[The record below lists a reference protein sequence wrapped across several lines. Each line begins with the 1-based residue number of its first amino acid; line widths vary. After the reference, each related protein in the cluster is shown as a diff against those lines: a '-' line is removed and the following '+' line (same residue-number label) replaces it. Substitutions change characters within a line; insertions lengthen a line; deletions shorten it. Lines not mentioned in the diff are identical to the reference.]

1 MAGSRLDVADDGESA
16 AIAPATMAHARVPC
30 RFWMRNDSSM
40 RARPRHTAWV
50 LCRSESDCALLRAGF
65 TGIFS
70 VLSSL
75 LTLGKAMK
83 ILIADDHRLV
93 IEAVKAKLSEIEAD
107 IEFVLAMSVDELLA
121 GASDDIDLAMID
133 LNMPGAEGQ
142 AHIDEIRRRH
152 PAVPVIVLSGYE
164 DPAVMRSALERGVL
178 GFIPKAYSP
187 EVMLSAVR
195 LVLAGGVYVPPMM
208 LSSVP
213 PGVIAGIPGS
223 DAVQRSGAAPGGA
236 QTLEHLRNVLTERQV
251 EVLQLLSQGK
261 PNKLIGRALGISE
274 GTVKIHLA
282 AIFRALNVRNRT
294 EAVVAAQSLTEA

>member
-1 MAGSRLDVADDGESA
+1 
-16 AIAPATMAHARVPC
+16 
-30 RFWMRNDSSM
+30 
-40 RARPRHTAWV
+40 
-50 LCRSESDCALLRAGF
+50 
-65 TGIFS
+65 
-70 VLSSL
+70 
-75 LTLGKAMK
+75 MK

-93 IEAVKAKLSEIEAD
+93 IEAVKAKLSELEAD

-121 GASDDIDLAMID
+121 GASDDIDLAVID

-142 AHIDEIRRRH
+142 AHIDEIRRRL

-164 DPAVMRSALERGVL
+164 DPAVMRSVLERGVL

-208 LSSVP
+208 LSSLP
-213 PGVIAGIPGS
+213 PGVVAGIPGVGA
-223 DAVQRSGAAPGGA
+223 DPAQRGSGAAAA

-261 PNKLIGRALGISE
+261 PNKLIGRSLGISE

>member
-1 MAGSRLDVADDGESA
+1 
-16 AIAPATMAHARVPC
+16 
-30 RFWMRNDSSM
+30 
-40 RARPRHTAWV
+40 
-50 LCRSESDCALLRAGF
+50 
-65 TGIFS
+65 
-70 VLSSL
+70 
-75 LTLGKAMK
+75 MK

-93 IEAVKAKLSEIEAD
+93 IEAVKAKLSELAPG

-121 GASDDIDLAMID
+121 GATDDLDLALID
-133 LNMPGAEGQ
+133 LNMPGADGQ

-164 DPAVMRSALERGVL
+164 DPAIMRSALERGVL

-208 LSSVP
+208 LTALP
-213 PGVIAGIPGS
+213 PGIVAG
-223 DAVQRSGAAPGGA
+223 VAPQPNAEVLTRGGNN
-236 QTLEHLRNVLTERQV
+236 QTLEHLRSVLTERQV

-261 PNKLIGRALGISE
+261 PNKLIGRSLGISE

-294 EAVVAAQSLTEA
+294 EAVVAAQALTEAQQA

>member
-1 MAGSRLDVADDGESA
+1 
-16 AIAPATMAHARVPC
+16 
-30 RFWMRNDSSM
+30 
-40 RARPRHTAWV
+40 
-50 LCRSESDCALLRAGF
+50 
-65 TGIFS
+65 
-70 VLSSL
+70 
-75 LTLGKAMK
+75 MK

-93 IEAVKAKLSEIEAD
+93 IEAVKAKLSELEPG

-121 GASDDIDLAMID
+121 GATDELDLALID
-133 LNMPGAEGQ
+133 LNMPGADGQ

-164 DPAVMRSALERGVL
+164 DPAIMRSALERGVL

-208 LSSVP
+208 LTALP
-213 PGVIAGIPGS
+213 PGIVAGVAP
-223 DAVQRSGAAPGGA
+223 VQGGEARSAGASS
-236 QTLEHLRNVLTERQV
+236 QTLEHLRSVLTERQV

-261 PNKLIGRALGISE
+261 PNKLIGRSLGISE

-294 EAVVAAQSLTEA
+294 EAVVAAQALTEAQQA

>member
-1 MAGSRLDVADDGESA
+1 MS
-16 AIAPATMAHARVPC
+16 
-30 RFWMRNDSSM
+30 
-40 RARPRHTAWV
+40 
-50 LCRSESDCALLRAGF
+50 
-65 TGIFS
+65 
-70 VLSSL
+70 
-75 LTLGKAMK
+75 LGKAMK

-93 IEAVKAKLSEIEAD
+93 IEAVKAKLSELEPGID
-107 IEFVLAMSVDELLA
+107 FVLAMSVDELLA
-121 GASDDIDLAMID
+121 SASDDLDLAVID

-142 AHIDEIRRRH
+142 AHIDEIRRRL

-164 DPAVMRSALERGVL
+164 DPAVMRSVLERGVL

-208 LSSVP
+208 LSSLP
-213 PGVIAGIPGS
+213 PGVVAGIPGIGA
-223 DAVQRSGAAPGGA
+223 DPAQRGSSAATA

-294 EAVVAAQSLTEA
+294 EAVVAAQTVTEA

>member
-1 MAGSRLDVADDGESA
+1 
-16 AIAPATMAHARVPC
+16 
-30 RFWMRNDSSM
+30 
-40 RARPRHTAWV
+40 
-50 LCRSESDCALLRAGF
+50 
-65 TGIFS
+65 
-70 VLSSL
+70 
-75 LTLGKAMK
+75 MK

-93 IEAVKAKLSEIEAD
+93 IEAVKAKLSELEPG

-121 GASDDIDLAMID
+121 GANDDLDLALID
-133 LNMPGAEGQ
+133 LNMPGADGQ

-164 DPAVMRSALERGVL
+164 DPAIMRSALERGVL

-208 LSSVP
+208 LTALP
-213 PGVIAGIPGS
+213 PGIVAGVAS
-223 DAVQRSGAAPGGA
+223 KAGGA
-236 QTLEHLRNVLTERQV
+236 EALTRGGAGQTLEHLRSVLTERQV

-261 PNKLIGRALGISE
+261 PNKLIGRSLGISE

-294 EAVVAAQSLTEA
+294 EAVVAAQALTEAQQA

>member
-1 MAGSRLDVADDGESA
+1 
-16 AIAPATMAHARVPC
+16 
-30 RFWMRNDSSM
+30 
-40 RARPRHTAWV
+40 
-50 LCRSESDCALLRAGF
+50 
-65 TGIFS
+65 
-70 VLSSL
+70 
-75 LTLGKAMK
+75 MK

-93 IEAVKAKLSEIEAD
+93 IEAVKAKLSELGAG
-107 IEFVLAMSVDELLA
+107 IEFVLALSVDELLA
-121 GASDDIDLAMID
+121 GATDDLDLALID
-133 LNMPGAEGQ
+133 LNMPGADGQ

-164 DPAVMRSALERGVL
+164 DPAIMRSALERGVL

-208 LSSVP
+208 LTALP
-213 PGVIAGIPGS
+213 PGIVAGVSPTSAAGGEPF
-223 DAVQRSGAAPGGA
+223 ARGGNGASG
-236 QTLEHLRNVLTERQV
+236 QTLEHLRSVLTERQV

-261 PNKLIGRALGISE
+261 PNKLIGRSLGISE

-294 EAVVAAQSLTEA
+294 EAVVAAQALTEAQQA

>member
-1 MAGSRLDVADDGESA
+1 
-16 AIAPATMAHARVPC
+16 
-30 RFWMRNDSSM
+30 
-40 RARPRHTAWV
+40 
-50 LCRSESDCALLRAGF
+50 
-65 TGIFS
+65 
-70 VLSSL
+70 
-75 LTLGKAMK
+75 MK

-93 IEAVKAKLSEIEAD
+93 IEAVKAKLSELEAD
-107 IEFVLAMSVDELLA
+107 IQFVLAMSVDELLV
-121 GASDDIDLAMID
+121 GASDDIDLAVID

-164 DPAVMRSALERGVL
+164 DPSVMRSALERGVL

-208 LSSVP
+208 LAALP
-213 PGVIAGIPGS
+213 PGVIAGIPNAS
-223 DAVQRSGAAPGGA
+223 AADAAQRGAAAASA